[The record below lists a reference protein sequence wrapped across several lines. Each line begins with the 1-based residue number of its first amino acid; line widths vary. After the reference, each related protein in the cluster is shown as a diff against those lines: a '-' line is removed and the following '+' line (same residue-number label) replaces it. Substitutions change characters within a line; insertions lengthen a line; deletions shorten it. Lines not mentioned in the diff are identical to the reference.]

1 MQTTQRQATRNV
13 SLHSVVFKLLREGVS
28 TLAHSLIGY
37 RRQIPQDLVS
47 AISYA
52 VTEISNN
59 EKMKLV
65 EKLLYAAPPKKH
77 LSQGRLAM
85 FWQLMLPLKVFDWLL
100 LVREKWLIINCTTG
114 SSHEI

>member
-1 MQTTQRQATRNV
+1 MQITQRQATRNV
-13 SLHSVVFKLLREGVS
+13 SLHSVVFKLLGEGVS

-37 RRQIPQDLVS
+37 RRQIPQDLLS

-52 VTEISNN
+52 VTEISSN

-77 LSQGRLAM
+77 LSQGRLAI
-85 FWQLMLPLKVFDWLL
+85 FWQQMLPLNVFD
-100 LVREKWLIINCTTG
+100 
-114 SSHEI
+114 